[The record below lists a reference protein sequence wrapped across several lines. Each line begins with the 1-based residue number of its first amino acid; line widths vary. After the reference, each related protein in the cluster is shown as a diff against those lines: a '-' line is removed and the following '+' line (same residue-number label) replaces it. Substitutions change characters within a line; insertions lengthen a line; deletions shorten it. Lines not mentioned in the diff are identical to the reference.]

1 MTNLLPT
8 IFGVFGYLLL
18 GFALKKINIISD
30 KILNIYNYIS
40 FNILLP
46 IALINNFWK
55 ITFPDLIIH
64 QLILAFLEVELSF
77 FLLGFISVKNFL
89 ILKRTIALYSD

>member
-18 GFALKKINIISD
+18 GFVLKKINIIPDRLSS
-30 KILNIYNYIS
+30 IYHYVS

-46 IALINNFWK
+46 IALVTNFWK

-64 QLILAFLEVELSF
+64 QLILAFFGSGIIIF
-77 FLLGFISVKNFL
+77 FIGFYISKKFFNY
-89 ILKRTIALYSD
+89 KA

>member
-18 GFALKKINIISD
+18 GFILKKIDIIPDRLS
-30 KILNIYNYIS
+30 NIYNYVS

-46 IALINNFWK
+46 IALITNFWK
-55 ITFPDLIIH
+55 IKFPDLII
-64 QLILAFLEVELSF
+64 QIFA
-77 FLLGFISVKNFL
+77 
-89 ILKRTIALYSD
+89 